1 MLDFPGF
8 SYKYM
13 LRAYLVYQTLEKEM
27 IPIIYNIFQRTEA
40 ECTLHNSFYEAN
52 ISILMSK
59 LKKDITRNYKKESSM
74 TISFININEN
84 FLNKITSKLNW
95 LIYKNDYYLM
105 ANLVLFQ
112 EDKIGLTLVESV
124 NGIYICV
131 LKGKNQAS
139 QMMVKSTW

>member
-59 LKKDITRNYKKESSM
+59 LKKDITRNYKSTSYMNTDAK
-74 TISFININEN
+74 IVKKILVNII
-84 FLNKITSKLNW
+84 KQCK
-95 LIYKNDYYLM
+95 KYYAGALGWDEM
-105 ANLVLFQ
+105 
-112 EDKIGLTLVESV
+112 DDRG
-124 NGIYICV
+124 
-131 LKGKNQAS
+131 
-139 QMMVKSTW
+139 